1 MPQNSLS
8 EMNYDEAE
16 NLMSSDIINKNHKL
30 LNKTENRINDS
41 VMICE
46 EPQIDMSPMRTEIFF
61 VPPEF
66 IKNPKDETLKSL
78 LIDINLYKSKYGKLA
93 MNANQLYEKGF
104 KSLHNLYG
112 PSNNI
117 KTEVNKLKLQFE
129 ETVKNLCA
137 PLISEQEGLDKID
150 INSLNED
157 QKEQFI
163 EDKMYIK
170 DQILEFKEESDRLN
184 KLYHKLFENVYDSV
198 KNICDDINGIP
209 KTISQVQK
217 EIDKGMK
224 EFENILKGFTNPDDT
239 TKFDQ
244 SLKLIKESFKKL
256 QNNINHIQILERINT
271 LEFQIESRKDKL
283 ETLKNKSSEIIENLK
298 SISNSIKN
306 DIIKIREKYA
316 QNPVE
321 LPELNASNIIID
333 LIMNSINNS
342 IEPIKEENLDL
353 KKGVEK
359 VTIDF
364 VELERETSLD
374 LLFIMDI
381 TGSMSNCV
389 DLVKKN
395 IINIIEKIPD
405 KCPGVVIN
413 MGFIGYRDVTK
424 DEETEEIKL
433 EDYVDKDFTT
443 NYDELKNSIM
453 NIIVTGGGDTAE
465 DIACAMELALKKS
478 WKNNARFAIL
488 FADAPCHGRKYHD
501 EGLSD
506 NFPNGVEGRRN
517 IEELIEELAKKNVS
531 LYCTEINQ
539 DTKIMYQIFKDIYNK
554 YNKCEFNLIPLTTET
569 NITNCIGD
577 TCSKIYSKHR
587 FVVI

>member
-8 EMNYDEAE
+8 EMNYNDAE
-16 NLMSSDIINKNHKL
+16 NLMNSDIINKNHKL

-66 IKNPKDETLKSL
+66 IKSPKNETMKSL
-78 LIDINLYKSKYGKLA
+78 LIDINLYISKYKQLA
-93 MNANQLYEKGF
+93 LNANELYEKGF

-137 PLISEQEGLDKID
+137 PLISEQEGLDTID
-150 INSLNED
+150 VNSLNEN
-157 QKEQFI
+157 QKDQFI
-163 EDKMYIK
+163 EDKMNVK

-184 KLYHKLFENVYDSV
+184 KLYHKLFENVSDSV
-198 KNICDDINGIP
+198 NIICDDINGIP

-224 EFENILKGFTNPDDT
+224 EFEDILKGFTNPDDS
-239 TKFDQ
+239 KIFDQ
-244 SLKLIKESFKKL
+244 SLKSIKESFKKL
-256 QNNINHIQILERINT
+256 QDNINHIQILERINT
-271 LEFQIESRKDKL
+271 LEYQIESRKDKL
-283 ETLKNKSSEIIENLK
+283 ESLKNKSSVIIENLK
-298 SISNSIKN
+298 SKSDSIKN
-306 DIIKIREKYA
+306 KIIQIREKYA

-333 LIMNSINNS
+333 LIMNSISKS

-359 VTIDF
+359 VTISF
-364 VELERETSLD
+364 EELERETSLD

-381 TGSMSNCV
+381 TSSMGKYV

-395 IINIIEKIPD
+395 IINIIEKIPE
-405 KCPGVVIN
+405 KCPGVIIN
-413 MGFIGYRDVTK
+413 MGFIGYRDVYK
-424 DEETEEIKL
+424 NIEICGKKEEEFI
-433 EDYVDKDFTT
+433 DIDFTT
-443 NYDELKNSIM
+443 NYDELKNTIM
-453 NIIVTGGGDTAE
+453 NIEVSGGGDIAE
-465 DIACAMELALKKS
+465 DIALAMELALKKS

-488 FADAPCHGRKYHD
+488 FADAPCHGNKYHEERVRD
-501 EGLSD
+501 D
-506 NFPNGVEGRRN
+506 HPNGVSGRRD
-517 IEELIEELAKKNVS
+517 IEELIEELAKNNIS
-531 LYCTEINQ
+531 LYCTEIEQ

-569 NITNCIGD
+569 NITNDIGD
-577 TCSKIYSKHR
+577 TCSKIYLRHR
-587 FVVI
+587 LVKI